1 MSTTVPETTPRTIP
15 APPAPVPAAGRRE
28 WYMVNGG
35 RYPGED
41 PFFYDPE
48 KFPWV
53 KTLEDNWQEIRRE
66 IEAMLADQK
75 TAGRLK
81 PYFNRMMVFPPK
93 HWKTLG
99 FYFWGFRMHDNCRAC
114 PTVTRVLDS
123 IPGMT
128 AGSLSVLEAGSNIN
142 PHQGDTNAI
151 IRSHLGLRVPAGLPE
166 CGFQVGPEIQPWH
179 EGKMLLFCD
188 AHTHT
193 AWNHSK
199 ERRLILIVD
208 VMLPEFA
215 HRANAI
221 CSHVLA
227 SALLQRLYQRVQWL
241 NKLPGKTQFALH
253 FVVRNAIRAI
263 LPIQRRLGR

>member
-1 MSTTVPETTPRTIP
+1 MSTLLKEPS
-15 APPAPVPAAGRRE
+15 AAAPAAPKRSRE
-28 WYMVNGG
+28 PWYMVNGG

-41 PFFYDPE
+41 PYFYDPAQ
-48 KFPWV
+48 FPWV
-53 KTLEDNWQEIRRE
+53 ETLEDNWRTIRDE
-66 IEAMLADQK
+66 LEALLADQGK
-75 TAGRLK
+75 ERLK
-81 PYFNRMMVFPPK
+81 PYFNRVMVFPPK
-93 HWKTLG
+93 QWKTLG
-99 FYFWGFRMHDNCRAC
+99 FYFWGFRMHDNCRRC
-114 PTVTRVLDS
+114 PNLTRLLES

-128 AGSLSVLEAGSNIN
+128 AGSLSVLEAGANIN

-151 IRSHLGLRVPAGLPE
+151 IRAHLGLRIPAGLPE
-166 CGFQVGPEIQPWH
+166 CGFQVGPEIGPWE

-215 HRANAI
+215 ARRNAI

-227 SALLQRLYQRVQWL
+227 SALMQRAYQRFAWL
-241 NKLPGKTQFALH
+241 NRFPGRTQYALH
-253 FVVRNAIRAI
+253 AVARALVRMV
-263 LPIQRRLGR
+263 LPVQRRLGRR

>member
-1 MSTTVPETTPRTIP
+1 MSTLLEEPTATPAAP
-15 APPAPVPAAGRRE
+15 AAPPAGRE
-28 WYMVNGG
+28 PWYMINGG

-41 PFFYDPE
+41 PFFYE
-48 KFPWV
+48 REQFPWV
-53 KTLEDNWQEIRRE
+53 KTLEDNWEAIRDEIQ
-66 IEAMLADQK
+66 ALLASGD
-75 TAGRLK
+75 RDRVK
-81 PYFNRMMVFPPK
+81 PYFNRMMVFPPR
-93 HWKTLG
+93 HWKTMG
-99 FYFWGFRMHDNCRAC
+99 FYFWGFRMHGNCRRC
-114 PTVTRVLDS
+114 PTITRVLES

-128 AGSLSVLEAGSNIN
+128 AGSLSMLEPGSNIN

-151 IRSHLGLRVPAGLPE
+151 IRSHLGLIIPTGLPE
-166 CGFQVGPEIQPWH
+166 CGFQVGPEIRPWE

-215 HRANAI
+215 ARRSAI

-227 SALLQRLYQRVQWL
+227 SSLMQRAYQNVAVLNRFPGSLQY
-241 NKLPGKTQFALH
+241 ALH
-253 FVVRNAIRAI
+253 ALTRAFIRGI